1 MAVDVSPDATS
12 LPTCSSPYAAAKS
25 SRRDAAA
32 VGMAVDVSPDAT
44 SLPACA
50 DPYVPAKSSRRDAAA
65 VGMAVDVIPVAVS
78 GPACALRVAA
88 TGAGA
93 DALSAKLTRGRAAAG
108 AGGSAGAATSADMPW
123 LLLALHPAS
132 PFARARLL
140 HARNAP
146 TSGAWCATC
155 APPLRP
161 LGARACET
169 VLAPVLAHACACTQC
184 YPAETSRA
192 EASGWILR
200 REIRADLRSL
210 APPRAG
216 ARWESEAARAESG
229 TARAD
234 LCVLMAGSS
243 PSARARVRIRLRFD
257 QCCKQVLST
266 LRSATVAIGVI
277 VFILCAYV
285 HVRSCPAARARAAT
299 RHARAQG
306 TTRACIQCAIA
317 FTGPSTVSIICC
329 SPVASPATTS
339 AMSP

>member
-1 MAVDVSPDATS
+1 MCRPVRSCEVLPSRCRRCGHGRRRHSCRCVGTRVRSPGS
-12 LPTCSSPYAAAKS
+12 GHRCG
-25 SRRDAAA
+25 RRCTLCKA
-32 VGMAVDVSPDAT
+32 
-44 SLPACA
+44 
-50 DPYVPAKSSRRDAAA
+50 
-65 VGMAVDVIPVAVS
+65 
-78 GPACALRVAA
+78 
-88 TGAGA
+88 
-93 DALSAKLTRGRAAAG
+93 
-108 AGGSAGAATSADMPW
+108 
-123 LLLALHPAS
+123 H
-132 PFARARLL
+132 ARPRLL

-161 LGARACET
+161 LGACARET

-216 ARWESEAARAESG
+216 ARWGSEAARAESG

-234 LCVLMAGSS
+234 PCVLMAGSS

-257 QCCKQVLST
+257 QCCKHILST

-277 VFILCAYV
+277 VFSLCAYV

>member
-1 MAVDVSPDATS
+1 MCRPVRSCEVLPSRCRRCGHGRRRHSCRCVGTRVRSPGGGHRCGRRCTLCKAHARTRRGGRRRQRRRCDIGGHA
-12 LPTCSSPYAAAKS
+12 LAAPGFAPCES
-25 SRRDAAA
+25 VCARA
-32 VGMAVDVSPDAT
+32 P
-44 SLPACA
+44 PARA
-50 DPYVPAKSSRRDAAA
+50 QRPYVRR
-65 VGMAVDVIPVAVS
+65 VV
-78 GPACALRVAA
+78 CHL
-88 TGAGA
+88 
-93 DALSAKLTRGRAAAG
+93 
-108 AGGSAGAATSADMPW
+108 
-123 LLLALHPAS
+123 
-132 PFARARLL
+132 
-140 HARNAP
+140 
-146 TSGAWCATC
+146 C
-155 APPLRP
+155 PPLRP
-161 LGARACET
+161 LGARARET
-169 VLAPVLAHACACTQC
+169 VLAPVLAHACSCTQC
-184 YPAETSRA
+184 YPAETGSA
-192 EASGWILR
+192 EASVWVLR
-200 REIRADLRSL
+200 REICADLRSL

-216 ARWESEAARAESG
+216 ARWGSEAARAESG

-234 LCVLMAGSS
+234 PCVLMAGSS

-277 VFILCAYV
+277 VFSLCAYV